1 MSVNKHKSIKV
12 EEINELTYRYIDEYK
27 SMSKSDLIDHIES
40 QLTPISQTASWIETF
55 RFINVTFESLINRFS
70 KKDLAV
76 TFIHQYPQ
84 LFKSG
89 YSKDYF
95 SEVQQALCKDD
106 WLCHLL
112 GEDINKNTPEQIVQ
126 IIQAISQG
134 TDRSRWQN
142 RVDPF
147 AVAVLI
153 TKLGAKEF
161 CGCTEQS
168 TLPSEKR

>member
-1 MSVNKHKSIKV
+1 MSVNKHKSNKV
-12 EEINELTYRYIDEYK
+12 EEINEPTLRYIAEYSDMNK
-27 SMSKSDLIDHIES
+27 DDLIEFIER
-40 QLTPISQTASWIETF
+40 QLTPRSQSDSWDETF
-55 RFINVTFESLINRFS
+55 RFINETFESVINRLF
-70 KKDLAV
+70 KKDAAV
-76 TFIHQYPQ
+76 TTIHQYPQ

-95 SEVQQALCKDD
+95 SEIQQALCKDN

-126 IIQAISQG
+126 IMQAINEG

-153 TKLGAKEF
+153 TKLEAKEF
-161 CGCTEQS
+161 CGC
-168 TLPSEKR
+168 SE